1 MSGVLVSG
9 ATTPLGQRVVTRL
22 LAAGHAP
29 VLAVGAEPPEEAQEL
44 LPDRALYRQVDLTRP
59 RFVRRLLH
67 GPVRDHG
74 IATVVHLAA
83 HRQATQEGRRV
94 HALNVGATRLM
105 LRLAEDHPT
114 IERFV
119 HHSTAHVY
127 ANRTDLAD
135 VLREDAPLDLSPGA
149 PQWVRDRVEAD
160 VTVCTRMGLSP
171 LRILVL
177 RCAEILAPDS
187 GSQLWDYLAS
197 RVCLRP
203 LGYDPLTNVLSL
215 EDAAR
220 AFVLAVGSDASGVF
234 NIPGRDVL
242 PLSRLVR
249 LWGRN
254 DLPVPGPLVGPVYR
268 LRQALRHADFRYDL
282 NRPRF
287 HLNATLDGGRAAAVL
302 GYRPEVGIAWPTE
315 ARRSTT
321 PRSTV

>member
-9 ATTPLGQRVVTRL
+9 ATTPLGRELVARL
-22 LAAGHAP
+22 LSSGHDP
-29 VLAVGAEPPEEAQEL
+29 VLAVGAEPAEEAQEL

-74 IATVVHLAA
+74 IRTVVHLAS
-83 HRQATQEGRRV
+83 HRDATREGRRV
-94 HALNVGATRLM
+94 HRLNVDATRLM

-119 HHSTAHVY
+119 HHSTVHVY

-135 VLREDAPLDLSPGA
+135 VLREDSPLDLSPDA

-160 VTVCTRMGLSP
+160 VTVCARMGLSS

-177 RCAEILAPDS
+177 RCAEVLAEDA

-203 LGYDPLTNVLSL
+203 LGYDPMLGVLSL
-215 EDAAR
+215 ADAAR
-220 AFVLAVGSDASGVF
+220 AFELAVQARASGVF
-234 NIPGRDVL
+234 NIPGLDVL

-254 DLPVPGPLVGPVYR
+254 DLPVPGPLLGPAYA
-268 LRQALRHADFRYDL
+268 LRQIARHADFRYDL

-287 HLNATLDGGRAAAVL
+287 HVSATLDGTRAAEVL
-302 GYRPEVGIAWPTE
+302 GYRPSVGITWPHP
-315 ARRSTT
+315 AG
-321 PRSTV
+321 